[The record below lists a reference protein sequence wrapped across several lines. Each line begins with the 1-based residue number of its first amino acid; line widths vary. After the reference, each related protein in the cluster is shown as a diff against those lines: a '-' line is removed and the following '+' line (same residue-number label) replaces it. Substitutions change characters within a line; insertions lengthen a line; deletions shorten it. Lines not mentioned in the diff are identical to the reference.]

1 MELVIALILLIVTI
15 FFAILAIYI
24 FIILLKTKVPFV
36 RTPLAVI
43 DTIINAVG
51 ITSRDT
57 VYDLGCGNARVLI
70 EIERKT
76 GARVVG
82 YELSPWA
89 YFLARWNVR
98 LHQSKALIGYA
109 DFYKADLSPATVVF
123 AFLIV
128 AVMPKVGAQL
138 EKQLKPGTT
147 VVCYGFSIPQWTPN
161 KTIPTRQNDPKAS
174 KIYIYKR

>member
-1 MELVIALILLIVTI
+1 MGLIIALSLLVITIL
-15 FFAILAIYI
+15 FAILAVYI

-36 RTPLAVI
+36 RTPFSVI
-43 DTIINAVG
+43 ETIVHEVH
-51 ITSRDT
+51 ITNHDV
-57 VYDLGCGNARVLI
+57 VYDLGCGNARVLLD
-70 EIERKT
+70 IERAT

-89 YFLARWNVR
+89 YFLARMNVKNNK
-98 LHQSKALIGYA
+98 SKAEIRYQ
-109 DFYKADLSPATVVF
+109 DFYKADLSEATVVF

-147 VVCYGFSIPQWTPN
+147 VVCYGFSIPQWIPT